1 MTLDEILGTT
11 PTSEIEP
18 IGITE
23 EDFTYWNQRIISK
36 FKTETKISFENR
48 IWKRNQKSN
57 SILKIE
63 IENWNLIWKFDLCTK
78 IKT

>member
-23 EDFTYWNQRIISK
+23 EDFTY
-36 FKTETKISFENR
+36 
-48 IWKRNQKSN
+48 
-57 SILKIE
+57 
-63 IENWNLIWKFDLCTK
+63 
-78 IKT
+78 